1 MRRRRWKR
9 LSGVKADCH
18 IPRNYSPPRTPPA
31 SMGGKRTTHT
41 GKTVHAV
48 AGKAS
53 VDAVA
58 VAKGEERAKGKG

>member
-1 MRRRRWKR
+1 MSR
-9 LSGVKADCH
+9 LIAT
-18 IPRNYSPPRTPPA
+18 SPETTPHPAPPPA